1 MSSDRR
7 ILIDGFRWRPDD
19 LLERLRSPE
28 LPLEEFWRCM
38 SYALFVMRE
47 DEDYLSAL
55 NEVKKQKTSFA
66 FPQQEATT
74 PQNELP
80 NAPPRI
86 IRTYVGSNA
95 PKVFH
100 DNLDETQIAFA
111 LSRMD
116 KKGLGPKQFMLSAQ
130 DFFAGIGWLTAP
142 IVDTQF
148 IAWMKDRQIVTKAA
162 DNLQHVS
169 RNETMEE
176 LIDSMKNIFQF
187 INPNNAWEDKDI
199 YYKRDSAGYTLMK
212 INNGQ

>member
-47 DEDYLSAL
+47 DDDYLSAL
-55 NEVKKQKTSFA
+55 NEVKKQRTSFA

-80 NAPPRI
+80 DAPPRI
-86 IRTYVGSNA
+86 VRTGAGSNV

-100 DNLDETQIAFA
+100 ANLDETQIAFA
-111 LSRMD
+111 LLRMD

-130 DFFAGIGWLTAP
+130 DFFAGIGWLTVP
-142 IVDTQF
+142 IVDTHF
-148 IAWMKDRQIVTKAA
+148 IGWMKARQIVTKAA
-162 DNLQHVS
+162 DNLQHITC
-169 RNETMEE
+169 NETMDE
-176 LIDSMKNIFQF
+176 LKAIMKSTFQF
-187 INPNNAWEDKDI
+187 RNLNMEWEDKDT
-199 YYKRDSAGYTLMK
+199 YYKRDSAGNTLRK